1 MDRTKTTISQH
12 YSWTN
17 PRDDTRTH
25 LKVCN
30 TCNRNKKQNVKYI
43 KLIANKGEA
52 IQQDRLSVYLIGPH
66 KVRREG
72 HEDPLILKL
81 QYLCTTRKMNSS
93 VTRSKIFNQTRE
105 SD

>member
-52 IQQDRLSVYLIGPH
+52 I
-66 KVRREG
+66 
-72 HEDPLILKL
+72 
-81 QYLCTTRKMNSS
+81 
-93 VTRSKIFNQTRE
+93 
-105 SD
+105 